1 MCTPCFPPLPGMG
14 VLAPWQTQTTP
25 NTTDL
30 YTFLTTVVGIP
41 AAVLPSNSAYIP
53 WALSYAEEKTL
64 LVLYAIGQDYYCFA
78 VYCLAA
84 SFLINWCPDNP
95 ILPSPNNTY
104 FATLRKSWN
113 LTGFVGGTIQSSADE
128 STSESLL
135 APEFLKGLTL
145 DQLQALK
152 DPFGRQ
158 WLSMQQPLGAIWGI
172 S

>member
-14 VLAPWQTQTTP
+14 VPAPWQTQTAP

-30 YTFLTTVVGIP
+30 YTFLTTIAGIP
-41 AAVLPSNSAYIP
+41 TTALPSSSPYLA

-78 VYCLAA
+78 VYLLAT
-84 SFLINWCPDNP
+84 SFLINWCPDQP
-95 ILPSPNNTY
+95 GQT
-104 FATLRKSWN
+104 FFQQLRASWN

-135 APEFLKGLTL
+135 APDFLKGLTL
-145 DQLQALK
+145 GQLQALK
-152 DPFGRQ
+152 DPYGRQ
-158 WLSMQQPLGAIWGI
+158 WLAMQQDLGPIWGI

>member
-30 YTFLTTVVGIP
+30 YTFLTMVAGVPT
-41 AAVLPSNSAYIP
+41 AVLPSNSPYLA

-78 VYCLAA
+78 VYLLAT

-95 ILPSPNNTY
+95 ALTPPDNTY
-104 FATLRKSWN
+104 FATLRKQWN

-145 DQLQALK
+145 GQLALLK
-152 DPFGRQ
+152 DPYGRQ
-158 WLSMQQPLGAIWGI
+158 WLSMQQDLGSIWGL

>member
-14 VLAPWQTQTTP
+14 VLAPWQTQKSP

-30 YTFLTTVVGIP
+30 YTFLTTIAVVP
-41 AAVLPSNSAYIP
+41 VAALPSTSPYLA

-78 VYCLAA
+78 VYCLAT
-84 SFLINWCPDNP
+84 SFLLNWCPDQP
-95 ILPSPNNTY
+95 GQTF
-104 FATLRKSWN
+104 FATARTDMK
-113 LTGFVGGTIQSSADE
+113 LTGFVGGTVQSTADQ

-135 APEFLKGLTL
+135 MPQFLAGLTL
-145 DQLQALK
+145 QQLQALK
-152 DPFGRQ
+152 DPYGRM
-158 WLSMQQPLGAIWGI
+158 WLSSQQDLGSIWGI

>member
-1 MCTPCFPPLPGMG
+1 MG

-25 NTTDL
+25 NVTDL

-41 AAVLPSNSAYIP
+41 TAALPSNSPYIP

-64 LVLYAIGQDYYCFA
+64 MVLYAIGQDYYCFA
-78 VYCLAA
+78 VYCLAT
-84 SFLINWCPDNP
+84 SFLLNWCPDQTNQ
-95 ILPSPNNTY
+95 TY
-104 FATLRKSWN
+104 FQNLRKTWN

-135 APEFLKGLTL
+135 APDFLKGLTMG
-145 DQLQALK
+145 QLQNLK
-152 DPFGRQ
+152 DPYGRQ
-158 WLSMQQPLGAIWGI
+158 WLSMQQDVGNVWGL

>member
-1 MCTPCFPPLPGMG
+1 MCTPCFPPLPGAG

-30 YTFLTTVVGIP
+30 YTFLTTIAGVP
-41 AAVLPSNSAYIP
+41 KTALPSSSPYLA

-78 VYCLAA
+78 VYLLAT
-84 SFLINWCPDNP
+84 SFLINWCPDQP
-95 ILPSPNNTY
+95 GQT
-104 FATLRKSWN
+104 FFQQLRASWN

-135 APEFLKGLTL
+135 APDFLKGLTL

-152 DPFGRQ
+152 DPYARQ
-158 WLSMQQPLGAIWGI
+158 WLSMQQSLGAIWGI